1 MKVDFEIINN
11 LTPEQRLEL
20 DKDMQQ
26 IYLECH
32 KQLNGKLEKLKE
44 VRVNINL
51 NNEVYLNVVCEY
63 DNTVSGSE
71 TVKGSITHLY
81 KYNNRK
87 EYDMALAVERASL
100 N

>member
-1 MKVDFEIINN
+1 MKEQFELIKN
-11 LTPEQRLEL
+11 LTPGQRHEL

-32 KQLNGKLEKLKE
+32 KQLNGKLEKLKD
-44 VRVNINL
+44 VIVNLNL

-63 DNTVSGSE
+63 DGRDSDN
-71 TVKGSITHLY
+71 VKGRITHLH
-81 KYNNRK
+81 KYANKK
-87 EYDMALAVERASL
+87 EYDIAVAIEKASL